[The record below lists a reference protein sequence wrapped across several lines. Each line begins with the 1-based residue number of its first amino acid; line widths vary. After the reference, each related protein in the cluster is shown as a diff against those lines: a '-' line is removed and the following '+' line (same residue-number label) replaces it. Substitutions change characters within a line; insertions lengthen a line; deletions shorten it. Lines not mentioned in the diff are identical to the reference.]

1 MKKKCE
7 KNRRG
12 EKKVTN
18 IFPRT
23 KAGGGREDAE
33 MAEVAE
39 AAEQLTDAHSSSFK
53 RLNSSRKAKKSHPE
67 VRFVKTENFK
77 SSTFLQVLV
86 N

>member
-1 MKKKCE
+1 M
-7 KNRRG
+7 N
-12 EKKVTN
+12 N

-33 MAEVAE
+33 MAEVAEMAEAAE

-67 VRFVKTENFK
+67 VRFVKTVNVKF
-77 SSTFLQVLV
+77 STFLQVLV

>member
-1 MKKKCE
+1 MK
-7 KNRRG
+7 
-12 EKKVTN
+12 N

-33 MAEVAE
+33 MAEM
-39 AAEQLTDAHSSSFK
+39 AEQLTDAHSSSFK

-67 VRFVKTENFK
+67 VRFVKTVNVKF
-77 SSTFLQVLV
+77 STFLQVLV